1 MNIYDLTGKVA
12 VVTGARRGIGMAIAQ
27 RLAASGAATVVTDV
41 DLNACEQVTAALRA
55 AGRECLA
62 VRMDITSEDDVR
74 AAMENVRARLGRIDI
89 LVNNAGI
96 YIAQEIDAMKT
107 EDIDREIAVN
117 LRGALLCIK
126 HVLPGM
132 RANRYGKIVNI
143 ASIAGLV
150 GFPEST
156 VYSAT
161 KGGLV
166 TMTKELALNLGRY
179 HINVN
184 AIAPGVIETPMSAGL
199 LQDEAA
205 KQQILQKVPYG
216 RIGTPADIANGAA
229 FLASDDSEYI
239 TGAVLVIDG
248 GWLSS

>member
-1 MNIYDLTGKVA
+1 M
-12 VVTGARRGIGMAIAQ
+12 
-27 RLAASGAATVVTDV
+27 AASGAATVVTDV
-41 DLNACEQVTAALRA
+41 DLNACEQVSAALRT

-62 VRMDITSEDDVR
+62 VKMDITSEDDVR
-74 AAMENVRARLGRIDI
+74 AAMETVRARLGRIDI

-96 YIAQEIDAMKT
+96 YMAQEIDAMKT

-132 RANRYGKIVNI
+132 RARRYGKIVNI

-184 AIAPGVIETPMSAGL
+184 AITPGVIETPMSAGL

>member
-1 MNIYDLTGKVA
+1 
-12 VVTGARRGIGMAIAQ
+12 
-27 RLAASGAATVVTDV
+27 
-41 DLNACEQVTAALRA
+41 
-55 AGRECLA
+55 
-62 VRMDITSEDDVR
+62 
-74 AAMENVRARLGRIDI
+74 
-89 LVNNAGI
+89 
-96 YIAQEIDAMKT
+96 
-107 EDIDREIAVN
+107 
-117 LRGALLCIK
+117 
-126 HVLPGM
+126 
-132 RANRYGKIVNI
+132 
-143 ASIAGLV
+143 
-150 GFPEST
+150 
-156 VYSAT
+156 
-161 KGGLV
+161 
-166 TMTKELALNLGRY
+166 MTKELALNLGRY